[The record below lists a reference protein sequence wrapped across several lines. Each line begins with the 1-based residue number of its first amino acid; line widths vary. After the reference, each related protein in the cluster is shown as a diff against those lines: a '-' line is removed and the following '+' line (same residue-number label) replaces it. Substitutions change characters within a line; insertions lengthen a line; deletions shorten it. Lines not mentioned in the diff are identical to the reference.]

1 MEHKIQTLSSFTVVG
16 MDYLVRGSVEGIGQL
31 WDRFLPREQEI
42 VGRTEPD
49 VAYGLCSL
57 SLDGTVRYVAGLP
70 VSADASVPEGMVK
83 FEVPAQKYVVFT
95 HLGGVA
101 QIGESFQA
109 IHSRLLAALGLRA
122 RSGVEFE
129 RYDAR
134 FTGPDDPASE
144 TDLYIPVE

>member
-1 MEHKIQTLSSFTVVG
+1 MEHKIVTLPAFTVVG

-31 WDRFLPREQEI
+31 WDRFIPREQEI
-42 VGRTEPD
+42 VDRTELD
-49 VAYGLCSL
+49 VAYGLCSVCQ
-57 SLDGTVRYVAGLP
+57 DGTVRYVAGLP

-95 HLGGVA
+95 HRGVVA

-109 IHSRLLAALGLRA
+109 IHSRLLAARGLRT
-122 RSGVEFE
+122 RPGVEFE

-134 FTGPDDPASE
+134 FIGPDDPESE
-144 TDLYIPVE
+144 TDLYIPIE